1 VSEITWLM
9 IAVVVGLVHLL
20 VAAQMAQ
27 KYRTIEWNVGPR
39 DAPMDT
45 KGGAARVERAYRN
58 FMETF
63 PLFAA
68 AALAVAVQHKT
79 GGVAFWGAAIYVVGR
94 AVYVP
99 LYVAGIPYIRS
110 LVWTIATVGLVMV
123 IIAAF

>member
-1 VSEITWLM
+1 M

-27 KYRTIEWNVGPR
+27 KYRTVEWNVGPR

-45 KGGAARVERAYRN
+45 KGAAARVERAYRN

-79 GGVAFWGAAIYVVGR
+79 GGASFWGAAVYVVGR

-110 LVWTIATVGLVMV
+110 LVWAIATIGLVME